1 MKLLLQR
8 TTLLVGIWLVL
19 GAPPADLIAQETVS
33 YDVPLETRQRS
44 FPSDL
49 RRSLLEQSIEVSEVS
64 LKSGTVDR
72 VLNTFEG
79 DPAVAIVL
87 VDRQSGEIIPARRSG
102 DASFSVGA
110 STSPPK
116 GCRQSCADWKNPRRI
131 KLDNARSTVS
141 APGIGDIEVQMLP
154 NANAA
159 GAVDVATGRTYVEWP
174 VIIRVPRSD
183 TFERNFT
190 KRVVFR
196 GFGQLSQEEF
206 LVVDVASIEV
216 PDGRIFDVI
225 ASHSVD
231 LPGGN

>member
-1 MKLLLQR
+1 MNLLLRR

-19 GAPPADLIAQETVS
+19 GAPPADLAAQETIS

-49 RRSLLEQSIEVSEVS
+49 RRSLLEHSIEASDVR
-64 LKSGTVDR
+64 LASGTVDR

-87 VDRQSGEIIPARRSG
+87 VDRQSGEIIPAHRNG

-110 STSPPK
+110 STRPPK
-116 GCRQSCADWKNPRRI
+116 GCGRSCADWKNPRRI
-131 KLDNARSTVS
+131 KLDNARTTVS

-159 GAVDVATGRTYVEWP
+159 GAVDAATGRTYVEWP
-174 VIIRVPRSD
+174 VIIRVPKSD
-183 TFERNFT
+183 TFEKNFT

-196 GFGQLSQEEF
+196 GFGQLSQDEF
-206 LVVDVASIEV
+206 LVVDMASIEV

-225 ASHSVD
+225 ASHSVN
-231 LPGGN
+231 LPGDN